1 MKKTFASLALAALI
15 ATPAAVKAQM
25 NPVPTESMGSYMHT
39 PEQRAMEAYGRGVK
53 LKRKAEAEQD
63 AEKRKKLYL
72 KAKDEF
78 SKSAGYLANYDA
90 YLALGQVY
98 LALGQ
103 RESAQDAC
111 AQAQGL
117 KPGNEA
123 AKSCIEEARKQPES
137 TEAKP
142 AGGG

>member
-1 MKKTFASLALAALI
+1 MKTTFASIVLAALI
-15 ATPAAVKAQM
+15 ATPALKAQM

-39 PEQRAMEAYGRGVK
+39 PEQRAMEAYGRGIK
-53 LKRKAEAEQD
+53 LKKKAEGEQD
-63 AEKRKKLYL
+63 AEKRQKLYL
-72 KAKDEF
+72 KAKDEL

-98 LALGQ
+98 LALGK

-117 KPGNEA
+117 KPSDAA
-123 AKSCIEEARKQPES
+123 AKSCIEEARKGPES
-137 TEAKP
+137 AQAKP
-142 AGGG
+142 PGGR

>member
-1 MKKTFASLALAALI
+1 MKTMTSASLVLAVLI
-15 ATPAAVKAQM
+15 ATPALKAQM
-25 NPVPTESMGSYMHT
+25 NAPTEIIGSYRHT
-39 PEQRAMEAYGRGVK
+39 PEQKAMDAYGRGVK
-53 LKRKAEAEQD
+53 LKKKAEGEQD
-63 AEKRKKLYL
+63 AEKRQKLYL

-78 SKSAGYLANYDA
+78 SKSAGYQANYDA

-111 AQAQGL
+111 LHAQGL
-117 KPGNEA
+117 KPGNET

-137 TEAKP
+137 PEAKP
-142 AGGG
+142 AGR